1 MTTAE
6 RIAIR
11 LSTAL
16 RIGTIHHRW
25 TLVDLAKLCA
35 KQEREDADKARA
47 TGQAD
52 IAANCEARAAELD
65 RIAQLQSTNQ

>member
-11 LSTAL
+11 LSSAL
-16 RIGTIHHRW
+16 RLGTLQHRW
-25 TLVDLAKLCA
+25 TLADLAKLCA
-35 KQEREDADKARA
+35 QQEREDADKARA

-52 IAANCEARAAELD
+52 IVANCEARAAELD
-65 RIAQLQSTNQ
+65 RIAQLQLKNQ